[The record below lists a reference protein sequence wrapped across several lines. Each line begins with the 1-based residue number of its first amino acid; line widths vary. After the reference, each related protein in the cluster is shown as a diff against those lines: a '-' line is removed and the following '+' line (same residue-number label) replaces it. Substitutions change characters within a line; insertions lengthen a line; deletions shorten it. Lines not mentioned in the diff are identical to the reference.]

1 MARLATHDKKTDDEK
16 IADFLSVLETYS
28 DDERN
33 FIKKTVNWS
42 LRQIG
47 KRDLSLNKLAVEAA
61 EKIKPQNKK
70 SARWIAGNTLRELT
84 DKKIQERLLKKLDL
98 RR

>member
-16 IADFLSVLETYS
+16 IAEFLSVLETYP

-70 SARWIAGNTLRELT
+70 SAR
-84 DKKIQERLLKKLDL
+84 
-98 RR
+98 